1 MTAFQ
6 IAALVLLA
14 AFALSAV
21 ATFRGDIGAR
31 LVAAQLSST
40 VTILITVLLS
50 TTYGRDFYIDVAL
63 MLSVMAVIGGLVFAR
78 FLERWL

>member
-1 MTAFQ
+1 MTAFE
-6 IAALVLLA
+6 IASLVLLFC
-14 AFALSAV
+14 FALSAV

-31 LVAAQLSST
+31 LVAAQLAAT

-50 TTYGRDFYIDVAL
+50 TNYGHDFYSDVAM
-63 MLSVMAVIGGLVFAR
+63 MLSIMVVIGGLVFAR